1 MKNVKKFY
9 TNKKFIVIFISF
21 LFIVFINIFYLFN
34 FINGEKAK
42 TIGDLKSATYYYSKN
57 VQITLMLNETSVVL
71 LANSYINSGQ
81 LQKAEILLNN
91 AIKRQGL
98 FNHKP
103 DASHLLKLTLADL
116 YSKQHKYNNAINT
129 YKQIIPY
136 LNNYKL
142 KYTAISELAY
152 NQIMIKNFTDAK
164 KNLDSVIAYQ
174 KEHNIPVYASEN
186 YLNLGIWYFNKQ
198 EYELSEKTYNEIL
211 NFCSVNICS
220 NSQIVKTL
228 YNYFNLL
235 VYKKEYDKGIS
246 IIKKYYN
253 PKHFD
258 YMQNAQ
264 INMYLGIL
272 YMFKDN
278 REIANKYLLDAKM
291 YFQKANFIEGVN
303 KIDSIAN
310 KLGGEKL

>member
-1 MKNVKKFY
+1 MKNKIYYSLILIPVLLYSILYFY
-9 TNKKFIVIFISF
+9 CFDRA
-21 LFIVFINIFYLFN
+21 
-34 FINGEKAK
+34 ERAK
-42 TIGDLKSATYYYSKN
+42 NIGDYKSASYYYSKN
-57 VQITLMLNETSVVL
+57 VRMTLMLNEASVVF
-71 LANSYINSGQ
+71 LANSYIYSAQ

-136 LNNYKL
+136 LNDYKL

-211 NFCSVNICS
+211 NFCSVNTCS
-220 NSQIVKTL
+220 NSHIAATL

-235 VYKKEYDKGIS
+235 VYKKEYDKCIS

-258 YMQNAQ
+258 YMQNA
-264 INMYLGIL
+264 
-272 YMFKDN
+272 
-278 REIANKYLLDAKM
+278 
-291 YFQKANFIEGVN
+291 
-303 KIDSIAN
+303 
-310 KLGGEKL
+310 